1 MSYVDIMVIRMEK
14 RIGNNGKRFISYE
27 YGEDLFGYLY
37 LEKIKGKKEE
47 PEKGKIVDKWILE
60 DLASL
65 VKMLDLELYRREVEN
80 YENRNS

>member
-1 MSYVDIMVIRMEK
+1 MSYMDNMVIRMEK
-14 RIGNNGKRFISYE
+14 KIGNKGKRFISYE
-27 YGEDLFGYLY
+27 YGEDLFGFLY

-65 VKMLDLELYRREVEN
+65 VKMLDIELYKREVEN
-80 YENRNS
+80 YESRSS